1 MIKKKTLGKGLET
14 LLQGARL
21 VQEVEAVQHASVP
34 DAKDSSG
41 SLRHLPIEWI
51 ARGRYQPRRD
61 MNPEALEE
69 LAASISQQGIL
80 QPIVVRPLDRPGAEK
95 YEIIAG
101 ERRWRASQLAGLD
114 TVPVIIK
121 EISDEATVAVALIEN
136 IQREDLN
143 AVEEALALERLKNEF
158 DMTQQQV
165 AEAVGKSREAV
176 ANLLRILSLHND
188 VRRMLEHG
196 DIELGHAKVLLSLPG
211 DRQLEVA
218 RILVSQGLSV
228 RQTEALVRR
237 LQRPAAEAQ
246 GTARKDPD
254 VRNLEEDLS
263 RRVGAPVAV
272 KHAASGKGQL
282 VIRYNSLDE
291 LDGILAHIQ

>member
-21 VQEVEAVQHASVP
+21 VEEVDAIQQASTHGTRQRQ
-34 DAKDSSG
+34 DH
-41 SLRHLPIEWI
+41 LRQVPIEWVE
-51 ARGRYQPRRD
+51 RGRYQPRRD

-69 LAASISQQGIL
+69 LASSIRQQGVL
-80 QPIVVRPLDRPGAEK
+80 QPIVVRPSGQPGEEK
-95 YEIIAG
+95 YEIVAG

-114 TVPVIIK
+114 SVPVIVK
-121 EISDEATVAVALIEN
+121 DISDEAAVAVALIEN

-176 ANLLRILSLHND
+176 ANLLRILSLQSD

-196 DIELGHAKVLLSLPG
+196 DLELGHAKVLLSLPG
-211 DRQLEVA
+211 EKQLEVG
-218 RILVSQGLSV
+218 RMVVSQGLSV

-237 LQRPAAEAQ
+237 IQRPGDSQAK
-246 GTARKDPD
+246 ARSKDPD
-254 VRNLEEDLS
+254 VRSLEENLS
-263 RRVGAPVAV
+263 RKVGAPVVV
-272 KHAASGKGQL
+272 KHASSGKGQL